1 MINQAAQNG
10 AHAVKFQSYKAD
22 KIASKY
28 SPSYWDTREEN
39 LLVNITFLKN
49 MINLKWMTSKN

>member
-1 MINQAAQNG
+1 MINQVAQNG

-28 SPSYWDTREEN
+28 SPSYWDTREN
-39 LLVNITFLKN
+39 LLVNITFLK
-49 MINLKWMTSKN
+49 I